1 MTTELFTKGYDSQN
15 EDYCKVVELEGR
27 TLVIIADGMG
37 GLSLGAE
44 AAECVCEGIAEYVS
58 KNLEA
63 DNLWQ
68 EAFKYADKKLHKLS
82 LANHSNM
89 GAAVTA
95 LIITAISC
103 EVAWQGNVRLYL
115 YRDNQLLQLTTDH
128 IMNIGYGQK
137 MLTRCLKGGGLRDDV
152 PTKNIPLQ
160 TDDIL
165 FLCTDGFY
173 NIHEQDLSSGNT
185 CVPKEDIINKE
196 SRILSPIQIS
206 IIASVLRPNVPNTPI
221 FSVDQPPN

>member
-68 EAFKYADKKLHKLS
+68 EAFKYADKKLHELS

-185 CVPKEDIINKE
+185 CVPKEDIMTDDATCLTIKIN
-196 SRILSPIQIS
+196 
-206 IIASVLRPNVPNTPI
+206 
-221 FSVDQPPN
+221 

>member
-27 TLVIIADGMG
+27 TLVIMADGMG

-68 EAFKYADKKLHKLS
+68 ETFKYADNKLHELS

-95 LIITAISC
+95 LIITETSC

-128 IMNIGYGQK
+128 VMNIGYGQK

-185 CVPKEDIINKE
+185 SVPKEDIMNDDATCLTIKIN
-196 SRILSPIQIS
+196 
-206 IIASVLRPNVPNTPI
+206 
-221 FSVDQPPN
+221 

>member
-27 TLVIIADGMG
+27 TLVIMADGMG

-44 AAECVCEGIAEYVS
+44 AAECVCKGFAEYVS

-68 EAFKYADKKLHKLS
+68 EAFKYADKKLHELS

-95 LIITAISC
+95 LIITATSC

-185 CVPKEDIINKE
+185 CVPKEDIMNDDATCLTIKIN
-196 SRILSPIQIS
+196 
-206 IIASVLRPNVPNTPI
+206 
-221 FSVDQPPN
+221 

>member
-1 MTTELFTKGYDSQN
+1 M
-15 EDYCKVVELEGR
+15 
-27 TLVIIADGMG
+27 ADGMG

-44 AAECVCEGIAEYVS
+44 AAECVCEGFAEYVS

-68 EAFKYADKKLHKLS
+68 EAFKYADKKLHELS

-95 LIITAISC
+95 LIITETSC

-115 YRDNQLLQLTTDH
+115 YRDNQLQQLTTDH
-128 IMNIGYGQK
+128 VMDIGYGQK

-185 CVPKEDIINKE
+185 CVPKEDIMTDDATCLTIKIN
-196 SRILSPIQIS
+196 
-206 IIASVLRPNVPNTPI
+206 
-221 FSVDQPPN
+221 

>member
-27 TLVIIADGMG
+27 TLVIMADGMG

-68 EAFKYADKKLHKLS
+68 EAFNYADNKLHELS

-95 LIITAISC
+95 LIITETSC

-137 MLTRCLKGGGLRDDV
+137 RLTRCLKGGGLRDDV

-173 NIHEQDLSSGNT
+173 NIHEQDLSSGNKS
-185 CVPKEDIINKE
+185 VPKEDIMNDDATCLTIKIN
-196 SRILSPIQIS
+196 
-206 IIASVLRPNVPNTPI
+206 
-221 FSVDQPPN
+221 

>member
-27 TLVIIADGMG
+27 TLVIMADGMG

-68 EAFKYADKKLHKLS
+68 EAFKYADKKLHELS

-115 YRDNQLLQLTTDH
+115 YRDNQLQQLTTDH
-128 IMNIGYGQK
+128 VMDIGYGQK
-137 MLTRCLKGGGLRDDV
+137 RLTRCLKGGGLRDDV

-160 TDDIL
+160 TYDIL

-173 NIHEQDLSSGNT
+173 NIHEQNLSSGNT
-185 CVPKEDIINKE
+185 YVPKEDIMNDDATCLTIKIN
-196 SRILSPIQIS
+196 
-206 IIASVLRPNVPNTPI
+206 
-221 FSVDQPPN
+221 

>member
-1 MTTELFTKGYDSQN
+1 MTTELFTKGHDSQN

-27 TLVIIADGMG
+27 TLVIMADGMG

-68 EAFKYADKKLHKLS
+68 EAFKYADKKLHELS

-95 LIITAISC
+95 LIITATSC

-185 CVPKEDIINKE
+185 CVPKEDIMTDDATCLTIKIN
-196 SRILSPIQIS
+196 
-206 IIASVLRPNVPNTPI
+206 
-221 FSVDQPPN
+221 

>member
-27 TLVIIADGMG
+27 TLVIMADGMG

-68 EAFKYADKKLHKLS
+68 EAFKYADNKLHELS

-95 LIITAISC
+95 LIITETSC

-137 MLTRCLKGGGLRDDV
+137 RLTRCLKGGGLRDDV

-160 TDDIL
+160 TNDII

-173 NIHEQDLSSGNT
+173 NIYEQDLSSGNAS
-185 CVPKEDIINKE
+185 VPKEDIMTDDATCLTIKIN
-196 SRILSPIQIS
+196 
-206 IIASVLRPNVPNTPI
+206 
-221 FSVDQPPN
+221 

>member
-27 TLVIIADGMG
+27 TLVIMADGMG

-68 EAFKYADKKLHKLS
+68 EAFKYADKKLHELS

-95 LIITAISC
+95 LIITATSC

-115 YRDNQLLQLTTDH
+115 YRDNQLLQITTDH
-128 IMNIGYGQK
+128 IMNIGYRQK

-185 CVPKEDIINKE
+185 CVPKEDIINDDATCLTIK
-196 SRILSPIQIS
+196 I
-206 IIASVLRPNVPNTPI
+206 N
-221 FSVDQPPN
+221 

>member
-27 TLVIIADGMG
+27 TLVIMADGMG
-37 GLSLGAE
+37 GLSLGVE

-58 KNLEA
+58 KNL
-63 DNLWQ
+63 DTDILWQ
-68 EAFKYADKKLHKLS
+68 EAFKYADNKLHELS

-95 LIITAISC
+95 LIITATSC

-128 IMNIGYGQK
+128 IMNIGYRQK

-185 CVPKEDIINKE
+185 CVPKEDIINDDATCLTIK
-196 SRILSPIQIS
+196 I
-206 IIASVLRPNVPNTPI
+206 N
-221 FSVDQPPN
+221 

>member
-15 EDYCKVVELEGR
+15 EDYCKMVELEGR
-27 TLVIIADGMG
+27 TLVIMADGMG

-58 KNLEA
+58 KNLDA
-63 DNLWQ
+63 GNLWQ
-68 EAFKYADKKLHKLS
+68 EAFKYADNKLHELS

-95 LIITAISC
+95 LRITETSC

-115 YRDNQLLQLTTDH
+115 YRDNQLQQLTTDH
-128 IMNIGYGQK
+128 VMDIGYGQK

-173 NIHEQDLSSGNT
+173 NIHEQDLSSGNAS
-185 CVPKEDIINKE
+185 VPKEDIMTDDATCLTIKIN
-196 SRILSPIQIS
+196 
-206 IIASVLRPNVPNTPI
+206 
-221 FSVDQPPN
+221 

>member
-27 TLVIIADGMG
+27 TLVIMADGMG

-95 LIITAISC
+95 LIITATSC

-173 NIHEQDLSSGNT
+173 IIHEQDLSSGNAS
-185 CVPKEDIINKE
+185 VPKEDIMNDDATCLTIKIN
-196 SRILSPIQIS
+196 
-206 IIASVLRPNVPNTPI
+206 
-221 FSVDQPPN
+221 

>member
-27 TLVIIADGMG
+27 TLVIMADGMG

-68 EAFKYADKKLHKLS
+68 EAFKYADKKLHELS

-128 IMNIGYGQK
+128 IKNIGYGQK
-137 MLTRCLKGGGLRDDV
+137 MLTRCLKGGGLRDDI

-185 CVPKEDIINKE
+185 CVPKEDIMTDDATCLTIKIN
-196 SRILSPIQIS
+196 
-206 IIASVLRPNVPNTPI
+206 
-221 FSVDQPPN
+221 

>member
-27 TLVIIADGMG
+27 TLVIMADGMG

-68 EAFKYADKKLHKLS
+68 EAFKYADKKLHELS

-95 LIITAISC
+95 LIITATSC

-160 TDDIL
+160 TNDIL

-185 CVPKEDIINKE
+185 SVPKEDIMNDDATCLTIKIN
-196 SRILSPIQIS
+196 
-206 IIASVLRPNVPNTPI
+206 
-221 FSVDQPPN
+221 

>member
-27 TLVIIADGMG
+27 TLVIMADGMG

-44 AAECVCEGIAEYVS
+44 AAECVCEGLAEYVS

-68 EAFKYADKKLHKLS
+68 EAFKYADKKLHELS

-165 FLCTDGFY
+165 FLCIDGFY

-185 CVPKEDIINKE
+185 CVPKEDIINDDATCLTIK
-196 SRILSPIQIS
+196 I
-206 IIASVLRPNVPNTPI
+206 N
-221 FSVDQPPN
+221 

>member
-27 TLVIIADGMG
+27 TLVIMADGMG

-185 CVPKEDIINKE
+185 CVPKEDIINDDATCLTIK
-196 SRILSPIQIS
+196 I
-206 IIASVLRPNVPNTPI
+206 N
-221 FSVDQPPN
+221 

>member
-27 TLVIIADGMG
+27 TLVIMADGMG

-68 EAFKYADKKLHKLS
+68 EAFKYADKKLHELS

-95 LIITAISC
+95 VIITETSC

-152 PTKNIPLQ
+152 PTKNIALQ

-173 NIHEQDLSSGNT
+173 NIHEQNLSSGNT
-185 CVPKEDIINKE
+185 CVPKEDIMNDDATCLTIKIN
-196 SRILSPIQIS
+196 
-206 IIASVLRPNVPNTPI
+206 
-221 FSVDQPPN
+221 

>member
-27 TLVIIADGMG
+27 TLVIMADGMG

-58 KNLEA
+58 KKLEA

-95 LIITAISC
+95 LIITATSC

-185 CVPKEDIINKE
+185 CVPKEDIINDDATCLTIK
-196 SRILSPIQIS
+196 I
-206 IIASVLRPNVPNTPI
+206 N
-221 FSVDQPPN
+221 

>member
-27 TLVIIADGMG
+27 TLVIMADGMG

-63 DNLWQ
+63 DNLWK
-68 EAFKYADKKLHKLS
+68 EAFKYADKKLHELS

-95 LIITAISC
+95 LIITATSC

-185 CVPKEDIINKE
+185 CVPKEDIMNDDATCLTIKIN
-196 SRILSPIQIS
+196 
-206 IIASVLRPNVPNTPI
+206 
-221 FSVDQPPN
+221 

>member
-27 TLVIIADGMG
+27 TLVIMADGMG

-68 EAFKYADKKLHKLS
+68 EAFKYADKKLHELS

-95 LIITAISC
+95 LIITETSC

-115 YRDNQLLQLTTDH
+115 YRDYQLLQLTTDH
-128 IMNIGYGQK
+128 VMNIGYGQK

-160 TDDIL
+160 TYDIL

-173 NIHEQDLSSGNT
+173 NIHEQDLSSGNKS
-185 CVPKEDIINKE
+185 VPKEDIMNDDATCLTIKIN
-196 SRILSPIQIS
+196 
-206 IIASVLRPNVPNTPI
+206 
-221 FSVDQPPN
+221 

>member
-27 TLVIIADGMG
+27 TLVIMADGMG
-37 GLSLGAE
+37 GLSLGVE

-58 KNLEA
+58 KNL
-63 DNLWQ
+63 DTDILWQ
-68 EAFKYADKKLHKLS
+68 EAFKYADNKLHELS

-95 LIITAISC
+95 LIITATSC

-185 CVPKEDIINKE
+185 CVPKEDIMNDDATCLTIKIN
-196 SRILSPIQIS
+196 
-206 IIASVLRPNVPNTPI
+206 
-221 FSVDQPPN
+221 

>member
-27 TLVIIADGMG
+27 TLVIMADGMG

-68 EAFKYADKKLHKLS
+68 EAFKYADKKLHELS

-115 YRDNQLLQLTTDH
+115 YRDNLLQQLTTDH
-128 IMNIGYGQK
+128 VMDIGYGQK

-185 CVPKEDIINKE
+185 CVPKEDIMNDDATCLTIKIN
-196 SRILSPIQIS
+196 
-206 IIASVLRPNVPNTPI
+206 
-221 FSVDQPPN
+221 

>member
-27 TLVIIADGMG
+27 TLVIMADGMG

-44 AAECVCEGIAEYVS
+44 AAECVCEGFAEYVS

-68 EAFKYADKKLHKLS
+68 EAFKYADKKLHELS

-95 LIITAISC
+95 LIITETSC

-128 IMNIGYGQK
+128 IMNIGYRQK

-173 NIHEQDLSSGNT
+173 NIHEQELSSGNT
-185 CVPKEDIINKE
+185 CVPKEDIRNADATC
-196 SRILSPIQIS
+196 LTIQI
-206 IIASVLRPNVPNTPI
+206 N
-221 FSVDQPPN
+221 

>member
-27 TLVIIADGMG
+27 TLVIMADGMG

-44 AAECVCEGIAEYVS
+44 AAECVCGGIAEYVS

-68 EAFKYADKKLHKLS
+68 EAFKYADKKLHELS

-95 LIITAISC
+95 LIITETSC

-115 YRDNQLLQLTTDH
+115 YRDNQLQQLTTDH
-128 IMNIGYGQK
+128 VMDIGYGQK

-185 CVPKEDIINKE
+185 CVPKEDIINDDATCLTIK
-196 SRILSPIQIS
+196 I
-206 IIASVLRPNVPNTPI
+206 N
-221 FSVDQPPN
+221 

>member
-1 MTTELFTKGYDSQN
+1 MTTELFTKGHDSQN

-27 TLVIIADGMG
+27 TLVIMADGMG

-58 KNLEA
+58 KNL
-63 DNLWQ
+63 DTDILWQ
-68 EAFKYADKKLHKLS
+68 EAFKYADNKLHELS

-95 LIITAISC
+95 LIITATSC

-185 CVPKEDIINKE
+185 CVPKEDIINDDATCLTIK
-196 SRILSPIQIS
+196 I
-206 IIASVLRPNVPNTPI
+206 N
-221 FSVDQPPN
+221 

>member
-1 MTTELFTKGYDSQN
+1 MTIELFTKGYDSQN

-27 TLVIIADGMG
+27 TLVIMADGMG

-68 EAFKYADKKLHKLS
+68 EAFKYADKKLHELS

-185 CVPKEDIINKE
+185 CVPKEDIMNDDATCLTIKIN
-196 SRILSPIQIS
+196 
-206 IIASVLRPNVPNTPI
+206 
-221 FSVDQPPN
+221 

>member
-27 TLVIIADGMG
+27 TLVIMADGMG

-44 AAECVCEGIAEYVS
+44 AAECLCEGIAEYVS
-58 KNLEA
+58 KKLEA

-95 LIITAISC
+95 LIITATSC

-115 YRDNQLLQLTTDH
+115 YGDNLHLQLTTDH

-185 CVPKEDIINKE
+185 CVPKEDIINDDATCLTIK
-196 SRILSPIQIS
+196 I
-206 IIASVLRPNVPNTPI
+206 N
-221 FSVDQPPN
+221 

>member
-27 TLVIIADGMG
+27 TLVIMADGMG

-68 EAFKYADKKLHKLS
+68 EAFKYADKKLHELS

-185 CVPKEDIINKE
+185 CVPKEDIINDDATCLTIK
-196 SRILSPIQIS
+196 I
-206 IIASVLRPNVPNTPI
+206 N
-221 FSVDQPPN
+221 

>member
-27 TLVIIADGMG
+27 TLVIMADGMG
-37 GLSLGAE
+37 GLSLGVE

-58 KNLEA
+58 KKLEA

-185 CVPKEDIINKE
+185 CVPKEDIMNDDATCLTIKIN
-196 SRILSPIQIS
+196 
-206 IIASVLRPNVPNTPI
+206 
-221 FSVDQPPN
+221 

>member
-27 TLVIIADGMG
+27 TLVIMADGMG

-44 AAECVCEGIAEYVS
+44 AAECLCEGIAEYVS
-58 KNLEA
+58 KKLEA

-95 LIITAISC
+95 LIITETSC

-185 CVPKEDIINKE
+185 CVPKEDIINDDATCLTIK
-196 SRILSPIQIS
+196 I
-206 IIASVLRPNVPNTPI
+206 N
-221 FSVDQPPN
+221 

>member
-27 TLVIIADGMG
+27 TLVIMADGMG

-58 KNLEA
+58 KNL
-63 DNLWQ
+63 DTDILWQ
-68 EAFKYADKKLHKLS
+68 EAFKYADNKLHELS
-82 LANHSNM
+82 IANHSNM

-95 LIITAISC
+95 LIITETPC

-115 YRDNQLLQLTTDH
+115 YRDNQLQQLTTDH
-128 IMNIGYGQK
+128 VMDIGYGQK

-185 CVPKEDIINKE
+185 CVPKEDIINDDATCLTIK
-196 SRILSPIQIS
+196 I
-206 IIASVLRPNVPNTPI
+206 N
-221 FSVDQPPN
+221 

>member
-27 TLVIIADGMG
+27 TLVIMADGMG

-68 EAFKYADKKLHKLS
+68 EAFKYADKKLHELS

-95 LIITAISC
+95 LIITATSC

-137 MLTRCLKGGGLRDDV
+137 MLTRSLKGGGLRDDV

-173 NIHEQDLSSGNT
+173 NIYEQDLSSGNT
-185 CVPKEDIINKE
+185 CVPKEDIMTDDATCLTIKIN
-196 SRILSPIQIS
+196 
-206 IIASVLRPNVPNTPI
+206 
-221 FSVDQPPN
+221 

>member
-1 MTTELFTKGYDSQN
+1 MTTALFTKGYDSQN

-27 TLVIIADGMG
+27 TLVIMADGMG

-68 EAFKYADKKLHKLS
+68 EAFKYADNKLHELS

-95 LIITAISC
+95 LIITETSC

-128 IMNIGYGQK
+128 VMNIGYGQK

-165 FLCTDGFY
+165 FLCTDRFY
-173 NIHEQDLSSGNT
+173 NIHEQDLSSGNKS
-185 CVPKEDIINKE
+185 VPKEDIMNDDATCLTIKIN
-196 SRILSPIQIS
+196 
-206 IIASVLRPNVPNTPI
+206 
-221 FSVDQPPN
+221 

>member
-1 MTTELFTKGYDSQN
+1 M
-15 EDYCKVVELEGR
+15 VELEGR
-27 TLVIIADGMG
+27 TLVIMADGMG

-44 AAECVCEGIAEYVS
+44 AAACVCEGIAEYVS
-58 KNLEA
+58 KNLDKE
-63 DNLWQ
+63 NLWQ
-68 EAFKYADKKLHKLS
+68 KAFKYADNKLHELS
-82 LANHSNM
+82 LASHSNM

-95 LIITAISC
+95 LIITETSC

-115 YRDNQLLQLTTDH
+115 YRGNHLQQLTTDH
-128 IMNIGYGQK
+128 VMDIGYGQK

-173 NIHEQDLSSGNT
+173 IIHEQDLSSGNAS
-185 CVPKEDIINKE
+185 VPKEDIMNDDATCLTIKIN
-196 SRILSPIQIS
+196 
-206 IIASVLRPNVPNTPI
+206 
-221 FSVDQPPN
+221 

>member
-63 DNLWQ
+63 DNLWK
-68 EAFKYADKKLHKLS
+68 EAFKYADKKLHELS

-137 MLTRCLKGGGLRDDV
+137 RLTRCLKGGGLRDDV

-185 CVPKEDIINKE
+185 CVPKEDIMTDDATCLTIKIN
-196 SRILSPIQIS
+196 
-206 IIASVLRPNVPNTPI
+206 
-221 FSVDQPPN
+221 